1 MKRIVTLG
9 FLLAGL
15 SLILSSCQDDNTNMR
30 KKITGKAGELVVIV
44 PTPTWEGATGKR
56 FREVMAQPQLGLPQE
71 EPIFDL
77 IAVPPSAF
85 KEIFKTSRNIV
96 QIKISTTID
105 SSKVEFKKD
114 IWAWPQAVVNIQAQ
128 STEDF
133 HQLFDQYSDRIVA
146 YMLRAERDRLQINYK
161 KYHDKA
167 AKNVIRNKFNIE
179 LNVPPGFK
187 VTKERDDFAWVRYE
201 TPDISQGILIHTY
214 PYTSDSTFTENY
226 ILNKR
231 DSILKAHVEGPAD
244 GSYMTTEHQVPTIF
258 NVFEL
263 RKNYAAETRGLW
275 KVEGDYMGGPFINL
289 TVLDAANNRIVMLDG
304 YVYAPRFDKRNL
316 LRQVEAM
323 VHSVQLPDQD
333 KNDKIASQVK
343 MGN

>member
-114 IWAWPQAVVNIQAQ
+114 IWAWPQAVVNIQAR

-214 PYTSDSTFTENY
+214 PYTSDSTFTGFNF
-226 ILNKR
+226 
-231 DSILKAHVEGPAD
+231 EG
-244 GSYMTTEHQVPTIF
+244 SC
-258 NVFEL
+258 
-263 RKNYAAETRGLW
+263 
-275 KVEGDYMGGPFINL
+275 
-289 TVLDAANNRIVMLDG
+289 
-304 YVYAPRFDKRNL
+304 
-316 LRQVEAM
+316 
-323 VHSVQLPDQD
+323 
-333 KNDKIASQVK
+333 
-343 MGN
+343 